1 MTTGRYAK
9 YGGRACWG
17 VVLLVL
23 VACQPPPSPGLI
35 PLEQPA
41 ELQAAP
47 PRISGEIA
55 PDRGRQR
62 AFEDRGAPAQP
73 ATAGPPPP
81 ALGTTQSGDVT
92 LNFVD
97 ADIREIARAILGA
110 TLKLNYTIDPNVRGT
125 GSIETG
131 TPLPRSALLPT
142 LETVLNQNGAT
153 LVERNGIYSIVPIAA
168 GAAANP
174 IAGGN
179 GLGAGAEVV
188 PLRYASARDLAKM
201 LEPFVAEG
209 GKITADPAHNALL
222 VSGTAAVRTTLVG
235 LIRAFDIDAL
245 AGQSYGLF
253 PAGGGEPG
261 KLAAQFEKVL
271 QAQTE
276 GPLAGIVRVL
286 PMDRVNAVLVV
297 SSQPRYIDAANRF
310 FRLAS
315 RVEDATARS
324 WHVYYVQNGLSTDLE
339 NLLQRAF
346 TPGHVSPTPAPGS
359 TAPGAAQVSLSTGLP
374 GQGGGALG
382 TSGQGAA
389 SGAGGAATGGAG
401 ATGGL
406 GFGSGRRACCR
417 RDPDPGHRAA
427 IERSAGRRRREP
439 HPHHRQSPQ
448 QRAFDLCNAER
459 ILGNRRHAPQN

>member
-1 MTTGRYAK
+1 MRGSRWVK
-9 YGGRACWG
+9 RRGRAGWG
-17 VVLLVL
+17 AALLVL
-23 VACQPPPSPGLI
+23 AACQPPPTPGLI

-41 ELQAAP
+41 GLQAAP
-47 PRISGEIA
+47 PRINGEIA
-55 PDRGRQR
+55 PERGRDR
-62 AFEDRGAPAQP
+62 AFVDRGAAAQP
-73 ATAGPPPP
+73 AMAGPPPP

-97 ADIREIARAILGA
+97 TDIREIARAILGT
-110 TLKLNYTIDPNVRGT
+110 TLKLNYTIDPNVHGT

-153 LVERNGIYSIVPIAA
+153 LVEHNGIYSIVPIAA
-168 GAAANP
+168 GAATNLS
-174 IAGGN
+174 AGGN
-179 GLGAGAEVV
+179 GLGAGAQVV

-201 LEPFVAEG
+201 LEPFIAEG

-222 VSGTAAVRTTLVG
+222 VSGTSAVRQTLVG
-235 LIRAFDIDAL
+235 LVRAFDTDAL
-245 AGQSYGLF
+245 AGQSYALF
-253 PAGGGEPG
+253 PAGDGDPG

-297 SSQPRYIDAANRF
+297 SSQSRYIDAANRF

-359 TAPGAAQVSLSTGLP
+359 TAPGSAPVSLSTGLL

-389 SGAGGAATGGAG
+389 SGVGGAATGGAG

-406 GFGSGRRACCR
+406 GSGLAAT
-417 RDPDPGHRAA
+417 PAAAESSDPGHRAA
-427 IERSAGRRRREP
+427 VERNAGRRQREP
-439 HPHHRQSPQ
+439 YPHHRQSPQ
-448 QRAFDLCNAER
+448 QRAFDLCDAER
-459 ILGNRRHAPQN
+459 ILGDRWNAP